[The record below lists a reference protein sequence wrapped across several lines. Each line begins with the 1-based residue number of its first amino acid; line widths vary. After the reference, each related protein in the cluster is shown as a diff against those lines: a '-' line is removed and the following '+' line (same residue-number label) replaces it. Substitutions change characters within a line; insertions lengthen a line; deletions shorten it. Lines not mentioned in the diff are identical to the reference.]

1 VPDRRAQAKSRA
13 DPMDKGQKDGDKRS
27 PGLPPIYQGDEDANI
42 KAAQPLPLS
51 TGREDNRGHR
61 AREGSGVVE
70 GSGAAAGGGGN
81 PEDYDSDPVSG
92 GAAQQGQDDDD
103 RKSKPQ

>member
-1 VPDRRAQAKSRA
+1 
-13 DPMDKGQKDGDKRS
+13 MDKDKHS
-27 PGLPPIYQGDEDANI
+27 PDLPPIYQRDEDANI
-42 KAAQPLPLS
+42 GADKPLPLS

-61 AREGSGVVE
+61 PSEGSGVVE

-92 GAAQQGQDDDD
+92 GAAQQGQDDHDD
-103 RKSKPQ
+103 DGKSKSQ

>member
-1 VPDRRAQAKSRA
+1 MEK
-13 DPMDKGQKDGDKRS
+13 DKRS
-27 PGLPPIYQGDEDANI
+27 SALPPIYQGDEDANI
-42 KAAQPLPLS
+42 KAATPLPLS
-51 TGREDNRGHR
+51 IGREDNRGHR
-61 AREGSGVVE
+61 ARGGSGVVE

-92 GAAQQGQDDDD
+92 GAAQQEKEADDDD

>member
-1 VPDRRAQAKSRA
+1 MDKDKMAKDRRS
-13 DPMDKGQKDGDKRS
+13 G
-27 PGLPPIYQGDEDANI
+27 GLPPIYQGDEDANI
-42 KAAQPLPLS
+42 KAAKPLPLS

-92 GAAQQGQDDDD
+92 GSAQQGQDDDD
-103 RKSKPQ
+103 RKSKSQ

>member
-1 VPDRRAQAKSRA
+1 
-13 DPMDKGQKDGDKRS
+13 MDKDKHS
-27 PGLPPIYQGDEDANI
+27 PDLPPIYQGDEDANI
-42 KAAQPLPLS
+42 RADKPLPLS

-70 GSGAAAGGGGN
+70 GGGN

-92 GAAQQGQDDDD
+92 GSAQQGQDDDD
-103 RKSKPQ
+103 DDGKSKSQ

>member
-1 VPDRRAQAKSRA
+1 MKSRA
-13 DPMDKGQKDGDKRS
+13 GRMDKEKHS
-27 PGLPPIYQGDEDANI
+27 PDLPPIYQGDEDANI
-42 KAAQPLPLS
+42 GADKPLPLS
-51 TGREDNRGHR
+51 TGRDDNRGHR

-92 GAAQQGQDDDD
+92 GSAQQGQDDDD
-103 RKSKPQ
+103 DNGKSKSQ

>member
-1 VPDRRAQAKSRA
+1 
-13 DPMDKGQKDGDKRS
+13 MDKDKRS

-42 KAAQPLPLS
+42 GADTPLPLS
-51 TGREDNRGHR
+51 TGRGDNRGHR

-92 GAAQQGQDDDD
+92 GSAQQGQDDDD
-103 RKSKPQ
+103 DDGKSQSQ